1 MPESTALVNHY
12 SPTIQT
18 HQHQHQTHQYQ
29 THHQTHH
36 QSQHYGPLLTTRRIA
51 YVSAYTTPELIGVL
65 VSMP

>member
-18 HQHQHQTHQYQ
+18 HQHQRQHQTHQY
-29 THHQTHH
+29 QTHH

-51 YVSAYTTPELIGVL
+51 YVSAYTTPELIGV
-65 VSMP
+65 VISMP

>member
-1 MPESTALVNHY
+1 MEGLVISTEDRFRGVLRP
-12 SPTIQT
+12 SSS
-18 HQHQHQTHQYQ
+18 HQTHQYQ

-51 YVSAYTTPELIGVL
+51 YVSAYTTPELIGVV